1 MKTTGNTVLIT
12 GGTRGIGL
20 AIARAFAA
28 RNNRVLV
35 VGRDRDRLRRV
46 EQQHPGIE
54 GLCCDLGRMEAL
66 EELALDLEQ
75 NVPELNVLI
84 NNAAVQHN
92 YLLTEES
99 LPFTRIDEEL
109 HINLRA
115 PIALSA
121 MLLPLLSR
129 QPDAAIVNLS
139 SVLGFAP
146 KRNAAVYC
154 ATKAALDS
162 FSRCLRYQLAGSSV
176 RVRTLRPPLVDT
188 GMTAGRGSGKLAPE
202 EVAAAL
208 LQAWETEE
216 NEINVGPARLAAR
229 VQRWWP
235 ALLAKKLRDS
245 E

>member
-1 MKTTGNTVLIT
+1 MSPTGNTVLVT

-20 AIARAFAA
+20 AIAREFAA
-28 RNNRVLV
+28 RHNRVLV
-35 VGRDRDRLRRV
+35 VGRDLERLRRV
-46 EQQHPGIE
+46 EEQHAGIE
-54 GLCCDLGRMEAL
+54 GLCYDLSRMGAL
-66 EELALDLEQ
+66 EELSHDLEQ
-75 NVPELNVLI
+75 HVPGLNVLI
-84 NNAAVQHN
+84 HNAAVQHN

-99 LPFTRIDEEL
+99 LPWSRINEEL

-115 PIALSA
+115 PIVLSA
-121 MLLPLLSR
+121 MLLPQLSR
-129 QPDAAIVNLS
+129 QKEAAIVTLS
-139 SVLGFAP
+139 SVLAFAP

-162 FSRCLRYQLAGSSV
+162 FTRCLRDQLACSSV

-188 GMTAGRGSGKLAPE
+188 GMTAGRGSGKIAPE

-208 LQAWETEE
+208 LLAWERDE

-235 ALLAKKLRDS
+235 NLLAKKLRDS